1 MAAEFFDYDETNG
14 LRTDTEEADGI
25 MVVHRTQDFSALLEK
40 AKAERD
46 SGVNDD
52 SRFEGFGPKVA
63 TVPAVVELD
72 LLNHGIKLRDLNQPS
87 VLRKFQSFMR
97 EKYPYLLTSNK
108 RFA

>member
-1 MAAEFFDYDETNG
+1 MAAEFFDYDPLHG
-14 LRTDTEEADGI
+14 MRTDVEDADGI
-25 MVVHRTQDFSALLEK
+25 TVVHRTQDFSALLEQ

-52 SRFEGFGPKVA
+52 ARFDGFGPKVA
-63 TVPAVVELD
+63 TVPPVVELD
-72 LLNHGIKLRDLNQPS
+72 LLNHGIKLRELNQPA